1 MIIQSRVFKAIFI
14 LLVGGAL
21 ILVLFLR
28 FRDQKQPDLARTVL
42 ATDGFVSIGKTN
54 IPVSI
59 ADTEATREL
68 GLSGTT
74 SLTKGSGKLFIFEN
88 PGKYG
93 FWMKDM
99 NYSLDIVWIDATFHV
114 VDITK
119 NVTPESYPIVFYAKE
134 PILFVLE
141 VNSGDSSVLNIKPG
155 AIVEITKNQ

>member
-1 MIIQSRVFKAIFI
+1 MIIKASVFKAIFI

-28 FRDQKQPDLARTVL
+28 FWAKPDVARTVL
-42 ATDGFVSIGKTN
+42 ATYDGFVSIGKTN

-74 SLTKGSGKLFIFEN
+74 SLTKGSGKLFIF
-88 PGKYG
+88 PRPDKYG

-99 NYSLDIVWIDATFHV
+99 KYSLDLVWIDAAFRI
-114 VDITK
+114 VDVTK
-119 NVTPESYPIVFYAKE
+119 NATPASYPNVFYAKE
-134 PILFVLE
+134 PVLFVLE
-141 VNSGDSSVLNIKPG
+141 VNSDESEALNLIPG
-155 AIVEITKNQ
+155 TTVTITKNE

>member
-28 FRDQKQPDLARTVL
+28 FRDNSVKDEAVTPSPYQ
-42 ATDGFVSIGKTN
+42 GFVSVGDTY

-74 SLTKGSGKLFIFEN
+74 SLAKGSGKLFIFEQ
-88 PGKYG
+88 PSKYG

-99 NYSLDIVWIDATFHV
+99 NYSLDLVWIDATFHV

-119 NVTPESYPIVFYAKE
+119 NVSPESYPNVFYAKE
-134 PILFVLE
+134 PVLFVLE
-141 VNSGDSSVLNIKPG
+141 VNDGESEALKLIPG
-155 AIVEITKNQ
+155 TTVTITKNE